1 MLTTKVDKI
10 MKHTIGFI
18 GGGNM
23 GGAMI
28 GGLIQ
33 SKLYAPEEVLVY
45 DVYQR
50 AVDGLKEKFH
60 IVGTSDLNLLIKE
73 AKTIVLSVKPQVLP
87 QVLEEV
93 GEKIAKDKLVI
104 SIAAG
109 ITLDRLEKMLS
120 KDHKIV
126 RVMPNT
132 PALVGAGMAG
142 ISTNANVS
150 EEDKQVALEIFRS
163 FGEAELVPE
172 KLIDAVVGVS
182 GSSPAYVY
190 MFIEA
195 LADGAVMEGMP
206 RAQAYTFAAQA
217 VLGSAKMVLDTK
229 KHPGEL
235 KDMVCSPA
243 GTTIDAVK
251 SLEEN
256 GFRAAVM
263 EAVHVVAEKNRNM

>member
-1 MLTTKVDKI
+1 MR
-10 MKHTIGFI
+10 HTIGFI

-28 GGLIQ
+28 GGLIK
-33 SKLYAPEEVLVY
+33 SELYAPEEVMVY
-45 DVYQR
+45 DVYQPAADALR
-50 AVDGLKEKFH
+50 EKFEVT
-60 IVGTSDLNLLIKE
+60 IMNDVKALIRE
-73 AKTIVLSVKPQVLP
+73 SQTIVLSVKPQVLP
-87 QVLEEV
+87 SVLKEV
-93 GEKIAKDKLVI
+93 GSEVTKDKLII

-109 ITLDRLEKMLS
+109 ITLERLEAMTS
-120 KDHKIV
+120 KDNKIV

-142 ISTNANVS
+142 VCTNINVS
-150 EEDKQVALEIFRS
+150 EAEKQEVLKIFKS
-163 FGEAELVPE
+163 FGEAELIPE

-206 RAQAYTFAAQA
+206 RSQAYTFAAQA

-229 KHPGEL
+229 RHPGDL
-235 KDMVCSPA
+235 KDMVCSPG

-251 SLEEN
+251 ALEDN
-256 GFRAAVM
+256 GFRATVM
-263 EAVHVVAEKNRNM
+263 EAVHVAAEKNRNM

>member
-1 MLTTKVDKI
+1 
-10 MKHTIGFI
+10 
-18 GGGNM
+18 M
-23 GGAMI
+23 GGAII

-33 SKLYAPEEVLVY
+33 SKLYTPEEVMVY
-45 DVYQR
+45 DVYQP

-60 IVGTSDLNLLIKE
+60 ITGVNELSDLIEE
-73 AKTIVLSVKPQVLP
+73 AQTIVLSVKPQILPSVLK
-87 QVLEEV
+87 EV
-93 GEKIAKDKLVI
+93 GEKIAKEKLII

-109 ITLDRLEKMLS
+109 ITLDRLEGMLT
-120 KDHKIV
+120 KEHKIV

-142 ISTNANVS
+142 ICTNLNVS
-150 EEDKQVALEIFRS
+150 EEEKQETLEIFRS
-163 FGEAELVPE
+163 FGEAEIIPE

-229 KHPGEL
+229 RHPGEL

-251 SLEEN
+251 ALEEN
-256 GFRAAVM
+256 GFRATVM
-263 EAVHVVAEKNRNM
+263 EAVHVAAEKNRNM

>member
-1 MLTTKVDKI
+1 MR
-10 MKHTIGFI
+10 HTIGFI

-23 GGAMI
+23 GGAI
-28 GGLIQ
+28 VGGLVR
-33 SKLYAPEEVLVY
+33 SKLYAPEEVMVY
-45 DVYQR
+45 DVYQP
-50 AVDGLKEKFH
+50 AVDTLKEKFSV
-60 IVGTSDLNLLIKE
+60 IAVSDVKAMIQE
-73 AKTIVLSVKPQVLP
+73 AETIVLCVKPQVLP
-87 QVLEEV
+87 AVLKEVREE
-93 GEKIAKDKLVI
+93 ITADKLVI

-109 ITLDRLEKMLS
+109 ITIARLEEMLS
-120 KDHKIV
+120 KDNKIV

-142 ISTNANVS
+142 VCVNANVS
-150 EEDKQVALEIFRS
+150 EEEKQVALKIFRS
-163 FGEAELVPE
+163 FGEAEFIPE

-206 RAQAYTFAAQA
+206 RSQAYTFAAQA

-229 KHPGEL
+229 RHPGDL
-235 KDMVCSPA
+235 KDMVCSPG

-251 SLEEN
+251 ALEDN
-256 GFRAAVM
+256 GFRATVM
-263 EAVHVVAEKNRNM
+263 EAVHVAAEKNRNM

>member
-1 MLTTKVDKI
+1 MR
-10 MKHTIGFI
+10 HTIGFI

-23 GGAMI
+23 GGAII

-33 SKLYAPEEVLVY
+33 AKLYSSDEVMVY
-45 DVYQR
+45 DVY
-50 AVDGLKEKFH
+50 APAADGLREKFG
-60 IVGTSDLNLLIKE
+60 VNAVRDMNLLIE
-73 AKTIVLSVKPQVLP
+73 ESETILLSVKPQVLP
-87 QVLEEV
+87 EVLKEI
-93 GEKIAKDKLVI
+93 GGKISKDKLVI

-109 ITLDRLEKMLS
+109 ITLERLEGMLS
-120 KDHKIV
+120 KEHKIV

-142 ISTNANVS
+142 VCANQNVS
-150 EEDKQVALEIFRS
+150 GEEKEAALEIFRS
-163 FGEAELVPE
+163 FGEAELIPE

-206 RAQAYTFAAQA
+206 RSQAYTFAAQA

-229 KHPGEL
+229 RHPGDL
-235 KDMVCSPA
+235 KDMVCSPG

-251 SLEEN
+251 ALEDG
-256 GFRAAVM
+256 GFRATVM
-263 EAVHVVAEKNRNM
+263 EAVHVAAEKNRNM

>member
-1 MLTTKVDKI
+1 

-33 SKLYAPEEVLVY
+33 SKLYEPEEVMVY
-45 DVYQR
+45 DVYQP
-50 AVDGLKEKFH
+50 AVDGLREKFH
-60 IVGTSDLNLLIKE
+60 IIGMVELDELIE
-73 AKTIVLSVKPQVLP
+73 RAQTIVLSVKPQILP
-87 QVLEEV
+87 SVLEKA

-109 ITLDRLEKMLS
+109 ITLDRLEEMLS
-120 KDHKIV
+120 GEHKIV

-142 ISTNANVS
+142 ICTNLNVS
-150 EEDKQVALEIFRS
+150 EEEKQTALGIFRS

-229 KHPGEL
+229 RHPGEL

-251 SLEEN
+251 ALEEN
-256 GFRAAVM
+256 GFRATVM
-263 EAVHVVAEKNRNM
+263 EAVHVAAEKNRNM

>member
-1 MLTTKVDKI
+1 

-23 GGAMI
+23 GGAII

-33 SKLYAPEEVLVY
+33 SKLYAPEEVMVY
-45 DVYQR
+45 DVYQPAADALR
-50 AVDGLKEKFH
+50 DKFKV
-60 IVGTSDLNLLIKE
+60 ISVSDIKVLIQE
-73 AKTIVLSVKPQVLP
+73 SQTIILSVKPQVLP
-87 QVLEEV
+87 IVLEEV
-93 GEKIAKDKLVI
+93 ESEITKEKLVI

-109 ITLDRLEKMLS
+109 ITLDRLERMLS
-120 KDHKIV
+120 KEHKIV

-142 ISTNANVS
+142 VCANKNVS
-150 EEDKQVALEIFRS
+150 QEEKQAALEIFRS
-163 FGEAELVPE
+163 FGEAELIPE

-206 RAQAYTFAAQA
+206 RNQAYTFAAQA

-229 KHPGEL
+229 RHPGDL
-235 KDMVCSPA
+235 KDMVCSPG

-251 SLEEN
+251 ALEEN
-256 GFRAAVM
+256 GFRATVM
-263 EAVHVVAEKNRNM
+263 EAVHVAAEKNRNM